1 MAVKGAFEKARLY
14 IESHSQLSRDS
25 ENKYIRIKPGPCVT
39 LSRETGAGADL
50 VGEALVNYFS
60 ELDNKNTCPWT
71 FFDRNLIE
79 RILEDHHLPSLLEKY
94 LVEDK
99 LPHIQSAVNEMLGLH
114 PSATTL
120 FKKTTETIH
129 NLAGMGNVVIVG
141 RGANIIAGRMHNAFH
156 VRLVAPPEER
166 IKHLMDIHGID
177 RHDAILFMKKEDA
190 ARRNYLM
197 NYFHKNVDDPL
208 LYHMVLN
215 THDLGHEG
223 AAKVIV
229 RAVQER
235 FPQMFRESE
244 HFMHAHV

>member
-14 IESHSQLSRDS
+14 IESHSRISIDS
-25 ENKYIRIKPGPCVT
+25 EYNSIRLKPGPCIT
-39 LSRETGAGADL
+39 ISRETGTGADL

-60 ELDNKNTCPWT
+60 ELDNINSCPWT
-71 FFDRNLIE
+71 VFDRNLIE

-99 LPHIQSAVNEMLGLH
+99 LPHIQTAVNEMLGLH

-129 NLAGMGNVVIVG
+129 NLARIGNVVIVG
-141 RGANIIAGRMHNAFH
+141 RGSNIIAGRMHNAFH
-156 VRLVAPPEER
+156 VRLVAPQDER
-166 IKHLMDIHGID
+166 IKHLMDVYGKN
-177 RHDAILFMKKEDA
+177 RHEAILYMKKEDA

-197 NYFHKNVDDPL
+197 TYFHRNVDDPL

-215 THDLGHEG
+215 THDLGHDG
-223 AAKVIV
+223 AARVIV
-229 RAVQER
+229 RSVQER
-235 FPQMFRESE
+235 FPYMFRESE
-244 HFMHAHV
+244 HFMPAHV